1 MGELGDDQVL
11 PIDNP
16 FYSIGGG
23 SIEDSIEGTIHIGL
37 ESNNLLG
44 VLESVS
50 ETILIIAGGGSMD
63 ITPFAGALLGTMSV
77 FSMHYLSGTPTPEIH
92 TFLAYNNPKV
102 FPCTKGGGG
111 IIPEMLTDLPVN
123 IAIFIFGQEDY
134 NGRSESAPSATG
146 LHAYLPVDF
155 PDAGSLAGDTLVSV
169 VRMIGPKNATQR
181 ISGLLEV
188 LAPDGVSVKKK
199 L

>member
-1 MGELGDDQVL
+1 
-11 PIDNP
+11 
-16 FYSIGGG
+16 
-23 SIEDSIEGTIHIGL
+23 
-37 ESNNLLG
+37 
-44 VLESVS
+44 
-50 ETILIIAGGGSMD
+50 
-63 ITPFAGALLGTMSV
+63 
-77 FSMHYLSGTPTPEIH
+77 
-92 TFLAYNNPKV
+92 
-102 FPCTKGGGG
+102 
-111 IIPEMLTDLPVN
+111 MLTDLPVN